1 MFTKTITKH
10 GRKVI
15 SSVGG
20 TNKHFLSTFS
30 LNLTDEQQAFKELAR
45 SFARDEMMP
54 KSAEYDES
62 GKFPQEIFEQA
73 WELGLVNTHIPVEQ
87 GGMGLHCLDGVIIS
101 EEFAYACTGMS
112 TAIEANLLAA
122 MPVIIG
128 GNKDQKDK
136 YLGRLLEA
144 PIQAAYGVSEP
155 GAGSDVAAIQTRA
168 DKKGDEYVIN
178 GSKTWITNGGRAQE
192 SGGWYFVLAVT
203 DPEASA
209 GKRMTGFVVDADTP
223 GIEVGAKLKNMVSR
237 FLGQKCSDTRPIYFE
252 DVVVKKENILGE
264 VGNGFKLA
272 MGAFDFTRPP
282 VAIGAVG
289 LARRAMDEAK
299 QYALERKSMGVPIAH
314 HQAISFMLADMAT
327 GTEASRLL
335 TYKAASIIDSG
346 SRNTM
351 YASMAK
357 AFAADHANK
366 CATDAVQIFG
376 GAGFNTDYPVEKLM
390 RDAKIFQLYEG
401 TSQIQR
407 LIVSREMMGQ
417 DLSP

>member
-1 MFTKTITKH
+1 MFISRTQRAVSHRLLNAALGRTFTSTKQ
-10 GRKVI
+10 
-15 SSVGG
+15 VG
-20 TNKHFLSTFS
+20 FEI
-30 LNLTDEQQAFKELAR
+30 TDEQKQFQLLAR
-45 SFARDEMMP
+45 DFARDQMMP
-54 KSAEYDES
+54 LSAQYDKSGE
-62 GKFPQEIFEQA
+62 FPQEIFEKA
-73 WELGLVNTHIPVEQ
+73 WELGLVNTHIPQEQ

-122 MPVIIG
+122 MPVMIG
-128 GNKDQKDK
+128 GNKEQKDK
-136 YLGRLLEA
+136 YLGRLIDA

-168 DKKGDEYVIN
+168 EKKGDEWVIN

-203 DPEASA
+203 DPGAKA
-209 GKRMTGFVVDADTP
+209 GQRMTGFVVDADTP
-223 GIEVGAKLKNMVSR
+223 GIEVGAKLKNM
-237 FLGQKCSDTRPIYFE
+237 GQKCSDTRPIYFE
-252 DVVVKKENILGE
+252 DVVVKQENVLGS
-264 VGNGFKLA
+264 VGEGFKLA

-289 LARRAMDEAK
+289 LARRAMDEAI
-299 QYALERKSMGVPIAH
+299 QYSLERKTMGVPIAA
-314 HQAISFMLADMAT
+314 HQSISFMLSDMAM
-327 GTEASRLL
+327 GIEASRLL
-335 TYKAASIIDSG
+335 TYKAASEIDKG
-346 SRNTM
+346 NKNTM

-366 CATDAVQIFG
+366 VATDAVQVFG
-376 GAGFNTDYPVEKLM
+376 GAGFNEDYPVEKLM

-407 LIVSREMMGQ
+407 LIISREMMGR
-417 DLSP
+417 DMAP